1 MDPTNPRWQT
11 SDERWHRN
19 ATFWKIIVG
28 ATAASA
34 FTAVAVASCLGRD
47 SAARDT
53 HELTEP
59 AYVETTAGTPAP
71 VAQEQQLPEE
81 NPAPADNATPGAVI
95 IVNNHAP
102 AGPAPTTTADS
113 TGGAAAVGQTE
124 TTAAGA
130 APAATGGSVTVIHGT
145 PRANYNYSPRPV
157 PYFET
162 VSPAATDAPV
172 AAAAPV
178 AGHAGHAEND
188 PKNRP
193 AQPMTTAGPAGTPV
207 APGTAQSKGSNP
219 AQPSM
224 QAGAGPFITEAPFWT
239 SSAMTPNRDAGA
251 GAFDTERN
259 RPAPR

>member
-47 SAARDT
+47 AAARDT
-53 HELTEP
+53 HELSEP
-59 AYVETTAGTPAP
+59 AYVETTAATPAP
-71 VAQEQQLPEE
+71 AEPAQGAVVIA
-81 NPAPADNATPGAVI
+81 NDNAPA
-95 IVNNHAP
+95 
-102 AGPAPTTTADS
+102 AGRAPTTPPTTPPTTADS
-113 TGGAAAVGQTE
+113 TGGAAAIGQTE
-124 TTAAGA
+124 TTSAGA
-130 APAATGGSVTVIHGT
+130 AVAPTTGTVTVIHGT
-145 PRANYNYSPRPV
+145 PRANYNYAPRTAP
-157 PYFET
+157 
-162 VSPAATDAPV
+162 PAATD
-172 AAAAPV
+172 APV

-188 PKNRP
+188 PARRP

-207 APGTAQSKGSNP
+207 APGTSQSTGSNP
-219 AQPSM
+219 ATPSM
-224 QAGAGPFITEAPFWT
+224 QAGAGSFITEAPFWT

-259 RPAPR
+259 TPAR